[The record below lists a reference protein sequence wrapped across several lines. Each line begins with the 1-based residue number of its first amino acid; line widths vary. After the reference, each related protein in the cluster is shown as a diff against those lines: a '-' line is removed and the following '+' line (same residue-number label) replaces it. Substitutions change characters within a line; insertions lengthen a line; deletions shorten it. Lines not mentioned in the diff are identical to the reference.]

1 MILSPYQRDPMT
13 DMDLLLA
20 PAVIARSKDVL
31 LLRREDRSVDRRAS
45 VVLKRDNNNVVVEDS
60 LRRSRKDSHASVVPP
75 LVDRDN
81 SVAEEVVV
89 SPLPMRTMKCSRS
102 PSRVFLTLM

>member
-1 MILSPYQRDPMT
+1 MT

-31 LLRREDRSVDRRAS
+31 LLLREDRSVDRRVS
-45 VVLKRDNNNVVVEDS
+45 VVLKKVNNSVVVEDS

>member
-1 MILSPYQRDPMT
+1 MT

-31 LLRREDRSVDRRAS
+31 LLLREDRSVDRRAS
-45 VVLKRDNNNVVVEDS
+45 VVLKRDNNSVVVEDS
-60 LRRSRKDSHASVVPP
+60 LRRSRKDSHASVVPA

>member
-1 MILSPYQRDPMT
+1 MT

-31 LLRREDRSVDRRAS
+31 LLLREDRSVDRRAS

>member
-1 MILSPYQRDPMT
+1 MI

-31 LLRREDRSVDRRAS
+31 LLLREDRSVDRRVS
-45 VVLKRDNNNVVVEDS
+45 VVLKKVNNNVVVEDS
-60 LRRSRKDSHASVVPP
+60 LRRSRKDSHASDVPP

>member
-1 MILSPYQRDPMT
+1 MT

-45 VVLKRDNNNVVVEDS
+45 VVLKKVNNNVVVEDS
-60 LRRSRKDSHASVVPP
+60 LRRSRKDSHASVVPA

>member
-1 MILSPYQRDPMT
+1 MT

-31 LLRREDRSVDRRAS
+31 LLLREDRSVDRRAS
-45 VVLKRDNNNVVVEDS
+45 VVLKKVNNNVVVEDS
-60 LRRSRKDSHASVVPP
+60 LRRSRKDSHASVVPA

>member
-1 MILSPYQRDPMT
+1 MT

-31 LLRREDRSVDRRAS
+31 LLLREDRSVDRRAS
-45 VVLKRDNNNVVVEDS
+45 VVLKRDNNSVVVEDS

>member
-1 MILSPYQRDPMT
+1 MT

-45 VVLKRDNNNVVVEDS
+45 VVLKKVNNNVVVEDS
-60 LRRSRKDSHASVVPP
+60 LRRSRKDSHASVVRA

>member
-1 MILSPYQRDPMT
+1 MT

-31 LLRREDRSVDRRAS
+31 LLLLREDRSVDRRAS

-60 LRRSRKDSHASVVPP
+60 LRRSRKDSHASVVPAR
-75 LVDRDN
+75 VDRDN

>member
-1 MILSPYQRDPMT
+1 MI

-31 LLRREDRSVDRRAS
+31 LLLREDRSVDRRVS
-45 VVLKRDNNNVVVEDS
+45 VVLKKVNNNVVVEDS

>member
-1 MILSPYQRDPMT
+1 MT

-45 VVLKRDNNNVVVEDS
+45 VVLKKVNNSVVVEDS
-60 LRRSRKDSHASVVPP
+60 LRRSRKDSHASVVRA

>member
-1 MILSPYQRDPMT
+1 MT

-45 VVLKRDNNNVVVEDS
+45 VVLKKVNNNVVVEDS